1 MAEARVPDGYHTAT
15 PYLAVPDAKKQIEF
29 MQQVFGA
36 EEKLRLPNTDGSVG
50 HAELKI
56 GDSVIMTGDAG
67 ELRPMLYVYV
77 DDVDAV
83 FRRALEAGASSLR
96 EPADQFYGDRSAQVK
111 DPLGNVW
118 FIAMAKEEVPQAE
131 QKRRWEEIAKSR
143 TAS

>member
-1 MAEARVPDGYHTAT
+1 MPDARVPQGFHTAT

-29 MQQVFGA
+29 MKQVFGA
-36 EEKLRLPNTDGSVG
+36 EEKLRMPNADGSVG

-67 ELRPMLYVYV
+67 ELQPMLYLYV

-83 FRRALEAGASSLR
+83 FKKALDAGASALR
-96 EPADQFYGDRSAQVK
+96 EPADQFYGDRSAQVR

-118 FIAMAKEEVPQAE
+118 FLATAKEEVPQEE
-131 QKRRWEEIAKSR
+131 QMKRWDEISKQQTEA
-143 TAS
+143 